1 LLLAADVEKEGF
13 LVFEEFLLGFDR
25 KTDLLGFGWLEG
37 FPTGAWFGVFAV
49 RAEIPAAP
57 DRSDFS
63 LGQIPFSGFDLECEG
78 RWVDRPVMLQIFL
91 QYDFDFT
98 VGIPVQIDQGHV
110 KNFLL
115 DRTV

>member
-13 LVFEEFLLGFDR
+13 LVFEELFLGFDR
-25 KTDLLGFGWLEG
+25 KTYLLGFGWLEG
-37 FPTGAWFGVFAV
+37 FPTGARFGVFGIRKEV
-49 RAEIPAAP
+49 SAP

-78 RWVDRPVMLQIFL
+78 RWVDRSVMIQIFL
-91 QYDFDFT
+91 QYDFDFA
-98 VGIPVQIDQGHV
+98 VEISVQIDQGHV
-110 KNFLL
+110 KNLLL